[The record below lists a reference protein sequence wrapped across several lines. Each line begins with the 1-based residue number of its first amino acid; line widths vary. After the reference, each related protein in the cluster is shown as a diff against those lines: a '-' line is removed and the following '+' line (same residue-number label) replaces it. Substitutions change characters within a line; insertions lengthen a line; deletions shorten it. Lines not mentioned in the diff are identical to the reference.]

1 MLSGFNKAKRSA
13 KQQRSNVLICFCLLA
28 SQRSNRVIWWPEKL
42 QWWVVNSA
50 DRCKNWKIGPF
61 FTDFLLKT
69 RQKGLQSNSGPVR
82 ICFRLLASRRSDS
95 ELVATSYIALLL
107 TAAGAAVKII
117 QYCLFFR
124 KEIIGETM
132 ENASIYLFPF
142 IIEYSIIGSS
152 VIYNM
157 WKSIG
162 RLILWA
168 IKDSVTE
175 LKTPSFSC

>member
-1 MLSGFNKAKRSA
+1 MIHYVFDGPIYSLKSKFDTSWLFYYGNKK
-13 KQQRSNVLICFCLLA
+13 FCQPFSFLPVALNIEDYA
-28 SQRSNRVIWWPEKL
+28 SDESW
-42 QWWVVNSA
+42 
-50 DRCKNWKIGPF
+50 
-61 FTDFLLKT
+61 
-69 RQKGLQSNSGPVR
+69 
-82 ICFRLLASRRSDS
+82 
-95 ELVATSYIALLL
+95 
-107 TAAGAAVKII
+107 KII

-162 RLILWA
+162 RPILCA